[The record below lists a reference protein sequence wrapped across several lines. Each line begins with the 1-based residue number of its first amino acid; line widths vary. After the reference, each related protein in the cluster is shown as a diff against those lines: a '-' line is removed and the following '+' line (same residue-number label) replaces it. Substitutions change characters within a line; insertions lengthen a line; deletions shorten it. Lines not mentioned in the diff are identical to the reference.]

1 MNDNHHRHQHHHH
14 HPSVRGQSQ
23 LVRPQYSQG
32 LMLQDDD
39 LTQAVDYARE
49 LSQLLFRS
57 LLGGGV
63 VYGLAVKLHFDGC
76 KTTVSVAPG
85 LALDTSGQPIQ
96 VPERQAIELGK
107 HGDDLSRPRW
117 IVIRR
122 HEQPFMPRGL
132 ACNPEDDAHS
142 SVYTRLHDGFEIG
155 LVEAEAREGACGC
168 ALPGEGEDIETARQ
182 ACFAPY
188 LQGDAVGGVGSGW
201 VVLGYFANIEQAKE
215 QPEARKDGVSADH
228 RVRRFIRPA
237 LLPDPLWGAP
247 AAGNAAG
254 ASPAAPG
261 GSPGVDPAKP
271 KEAAGGAQAGSGAA
285 TGGADAGPAP
295 EAPAG
300 SAQ

>member
-1 MNDNHHRHQHHHH
+1 MNDNHHRHHHH

-23 LVRPQYSQG
+23 LVRPQFSQG

-39 LTQAVDYARE
+39 LTQAVDYSRE
-49 LSQLLFRS
+49 LNQLLFRS

-63 VYGLAVKLHFDGC
+63 VCGLAVKLHFDGC
-76 KTTVSVAPG
+76 KASISVASG
-85 LALDTSGQPIQ
+85 LALDNSGQPIH

-122 HEQPFMPRGL
+122 QENPFMPRGL

-155 LVEAEAREGACGC
+155 LVDEDASAGATGC
-168 ALPGEGEDIETARQ
+168 ALPAEGVDAETARR
-182 ACFAPY
+182 ACFAHH
-188 LQGDAVGGVGSGW
+188 LQGDAVGDGGSGW

-237 LLPDPLWGAP
+237 LLPDPLWAVP
-247 AAGNAAG
+247 AANQAAG
-254 ASPAAPG
+254 TTPSVGPATSTGPTGA
-261 GSPGVDPAKP
+261 AT
-271 KEAAGGAQAGSGAA
+271 AAGGPATAGTNAK
-285 TGGADAGPAP
+285 TAP
-295 EAPAG
+295 ETPGGLAE
-300 SAQ
+300 